1 MNAAVKLQ
9 DWWDFGSNR
18 IEGPLIGV
26 EIEVEG
32 TNLPRDMARTGWTIH
47 QDGSLRGESAEYV
60 FSKPVDYERANK
72 ILDKFAEK
80 IATATDIFMSYRT
93 SVHVHVNVRDMTFT
107 QIYNMILLYTLYEDQ
122 FGQLAG
128 DHRIGNLF
136 CLRMKDAKGYLDALR
151 KAAELGRWNNL
162 NSQHLRYSA
171 CNPVAMFSHGT
182 LEFRAM
188 RGTTDTHLIRRWYTL
203 LLRLRYAA
211 ADLFRDPQ
219 HLVETL
225 HQVGIEQFTQ
235 IVFNEQPF
243 AYDDQFHASIAEH
256 IPMLEF
262 VAYAQDWGV
271 SVINPAMNN
280 IRDTPVI
287 NPVGTNPPGRFMF
300 DGNTNTWTVV
310 NG

>member
-1 MNAAVKLQ
+1 MNAAVKLH
-9 DWWDFGSNR
+9 DWWNFGPNR

-32 TNLPRDMARTGWTIH
+32 TNLPRDMTRTGWTIH

-80 IATATDIFMSYRT
+80 IATATDISMSYRT

-171 CNPVAMFSHGT
+171 CNPVSMFSHGT

-203 LLRLRYAA
+203 LLRLRHAA
-211 ADLFRDPQ
+211 TDLFRDPQ

-225 HQVGIEQFTQ
+225 HQVGVEQFTQ

-271 SVINPAMNN
+271 SVINLPRAELISMDELNSRAE
-280 IRDTPVI
+280 IISMDELDSI
-287 NPVGTNPPGRFMF
+287 
-300 DGNTNTWTVV
+300 V
-310 NG
+310 NRARANG